1 MAEVLITVRLT
12 APATLETAMRRL
24 GLAEDEVDTGY
35 GLVPVDPRKDLYVL
49 RVTEEAG
56 RRVGDSDAGAVD
68 GGAADGGAADGGA
81 ADGGPYSDPPIE
93 PYGPPR

>member
-1 MAEVLITVRLT
+1 MAEVLITVRLA
-12 APATLETAMRRL
+12 APATLEAAMRRL

-35 GLVPVDPRKDLYVL
+35 GLVPVDPRRNLYVL

-56 RRVGDSDAGAVD
+56 RRVGDSDAGA
-68 GGAADGGAADGGA
+68 

>member
-1 MAEVLITVRLT
+1 MAKVLVTVRLT
-12 APATLETAMRRL
+12 APATLEGAMRRL
-24 GLAEDEVDTGY
+24 GLTEDEVDTGY
-35 GLVPVDPRKDLYVL
+35 GLVPVDPGRNLYVL

-56 RRVGDSDAGAVD
+56 RRVGDSDAGA
-68 GGAADGGAADGGA
+68 

>member
-1 MAEVLITVRLT
+1 MAKVLVTVRLA
-12 APATLETAMRRL
+12 APATLEGAMRRL
-24 GLAEDEVDTGY
+24 GLTEDEVDTGY
-35 GLVPVDPRKDLYVL
+35 GLVPVDPGRDLYVL

-56 RRVGDSDAGAVD
+56 RRVGDSDAGS
-68 GGAADGGAADGGA
+68 

>member
-1 MAEVLITVRLT
+1 MAEVLITVRLA
-12 APATLETAMRRL
+12 APATLEAAMRRL
-24 GLAEDEVDTGY
+24 GLTEDDVDTGY
-35 GLVPVDPRKDLYVL
+35 GLVPVDPGRDLYVL

-56 RRVGDSDAGAVD
+56 RRVGDSGTGV
-68 GGAADGGAADGGA
+68 ADGGA

>member
-1 MAEVLITVRLT
+1 
-12 APATLETAMRRL
+12 MRRL

-35 GLVPVDPRKDLYVL
+35 GLVPVDPRTDLYVL

-68 GGAADGGAADGGA
+68 GGAADGG
-81 ADGGPYSDPPIE
+81 PYSDPPIE

>member
-1 MAEVLITVRLT
+1 MTEVLITVRLT
-12 APATLETAMRRL
+12 APATLETVMRRL
-24 GLAEDEVDTGY
+24 GLTEDEVDTGY
-35 GLVPVDPRKDLYVL
+35 GLVPVDPGRHLYVL

-56 RRVGDSDAGAVD
+56 QRVGDSGAGT
-68 GGAADGGAADGGA
+68 ADGGAADGGA

>member
-1 MAEVLITVRLT
+1 MAKVLVTVRLA
-12 APATLETAMRRL
+12 APATLEGAMRRL
-24 GLAEDEVDTGY
+24 GLTEDEVDTGY
-35 GLVPVDPRKDLYVL
+35 GLVPVDPGRNLYVM

-56 RRVGDSDAGAVD
+56 RRVGDSDAD
-68 GGAADGGAADGGA
+68 A